1 MSKKK
6 EPVVFPLRLEWRTP
20 EELADNPA
28 NWRKHPDAQSKA
40 LAGLVGEVG
49 WAGAALF
56 NEQTGRLIDG
66 HLRKKIPASLLVDG
80 RMPVIIGNWTEEQE
94 RRILLTL
101 DPLAGMAE
109 TDTAALQ
116 SLLADATSED
126 EAVKAMLQSLAVETV
141 QVIDIPPPPES
152 VQENAAELEKIR
164 QQNVESTKQQRREGN
179 ANMATK
185 NDTEIYLTVVFRDRA
200 AREALLTRLGL
211 PSDERYLLA
220 DSVSIAAVKALL
232 PSGKQAA
239 ETKHSG
245 ACG

>member
-1 MSKKK
+1 
-6 EPVVFPLRLEWRTP
+6 
-20 EELADNPA
+20 
-28 NWRKHPDAQSKA
+28 
-40 LAGLVGEVG
+40 
-49 WAGAALF
+49 
-56 NEQTGRLIDG
+56 
-66 HLRKKIPASLLVDG
+66 
-80 RMPVIIGNWTEEQE
+80 
-94 RRILLTL
+94 
-101 DPLAGMAE
+101 
-109 TDTAALQ
+109 
-116 SLLADATSED
+116 
-126 EAVKAMLQSLAVETV
+126 
-141 QVIDIPPPPES
+141 

-164 QQNVESTKQQRREGN
+164 QQNVESIKQQRREGN
-179 ANMATK
+179 ANTATK